1 MAKKPESPS
10 STDALAN
17 AFGPEFAAAFSQA
30 LTGGPGAPGTGTSST
45 ISPQEITIEQMLVD
59 PAMSVTGRQ
68 ALTGMPFLSGLPT
81 WAIQA
86 AQNGAMSNPD
96 FDPYL
101 GIVSQQGDERV
112 YLGRHGTKVPISFDQ
127 WDDEFDVNTKDLKD
141 REENRAANQRIDQQN
156 KVERQLG
163 NDPSQQ
169 AGPKKKRR
177 VDTTATATQ
186 VKNQPYLWD
195 EQEVTEALKK
205 FRRAGVP
212 VETFDD
218 LVQAWGSMVDRAAY
232 TYSLSEGAKKITPW
246 DVLDMYK
253 SEAKAAG
260 SYVDYQERMNGTQT
274 SVQRSVA
281 EITEGQ
287 AFTVLQD
294 NLSRLL
300 GRDPSDD
307 EVKDYLHRMNSLAA
321 ANPSITQT
329 VQRFKNGEVVSTNQ
343 HTDPGFTAQDM
354 QMAAYKSAQADDGY
368 AETQAATTY
377 FNALQSA
384 LGALGEG

>member
-1 MAKKPESPS
+1 MAKQDEPNV
-10 STDALAN
+10 DVLAN
-17 AFGPEFAAAFSQA
+17 AFGPEFAAMLQA
-30 LTGGPGAPGTGTSST
+30 EMAGSPGTGTGAT
-45 ISPQEITIEQMLVD
+45 IAPQELTIDQLLVD
-59 PAMSVTGRQ
+59 TAMTVTGRQ
-68 ALTGMPFLSGLPT
+68 AVTGLPFMGGMPS
-81 WAIQA
+81 WAVDA
-86 AQNGAMSNPD
+86 YAKGAFNNPD
-96 FDPYL
+96 LDPYL
-101 GIVSQQGDERV
+101 GLVSQPGDERV
-112 YLGRHGTKVPISFDQ
+112 YLGRHGTKVPVSFEE
-127 WDDEFDVNTKDLKD
+127 WDDQFDVNTKDLKD
-141 REENRAANQRIDQQN
+141 REENRAANQRADQAN

-163 NDPSQQ
+163 NDPSRQK
-169 AGPKKKRR
+169 AGERKLKE
-177 VDTTATATQ
+177 DTTSTSTV

-195 EQEVTEALKK
+195 QDEVTEALKK

-212 VETFDD
+212 VESFED
-218 LVQAWGSMVDRAAY
+218 LVDAWGSMVDRAAL
-232 TYSLSEGAKKITPW
+232 TYSLSEGKKKVTPW

>member
-1 MAKKPESPS
+1 MAEPKASKTVDTDRFESM
-10 STDALAN
+10 
-17 AFGPEFAAAFSQA
+17 FGPEAKTFLLGAGA
-30 LTGGPGAPGTGTSST
+30 GPLAEGSIASEQLS
-45 ISPQEITIEQMLVD
+45 IEDMLVGT
-59 PAMSVTGRQ
+59 AMAVTGRQ

-101 GIVSQQGDERV
+101 GIVSQGGDERV
-112 YLGRHGTKVPISFDQ
+112 YLGRHGAKVPISFDQ

-163 NDPSQQ
+163 NDPGRQKQ
-169 AGPKKKRR
+169 GDRR
-177 VDTTATATQ
+177 VKEDTTATATQ

-260 SYVDYQERMNGTQT
+260 SYIDYQEKMNGTQT
-274 SVQRSVA
+274 STTRSVA
-281 EITEGQ
+281 EISEGQ

-321 ANPSITQT
+321 ANPSITRT
-329 VQRFKNGEVVSTNQ
+329 VQKFKNGEVVSTTN
-343 HTDPGFTAQDM
+343 TTSGGFDAADM
-354 QMAAYKSAQADDGY
+354 QMAAYEQAQGDDEY

-384 LGALGEG
+384 LGALGDV